1 MKQDKKKNNYGILL
15 FFAIVL
21 LICGVILSFMDK
33 TASATATYGAAIMC
47 LIFSC
52 LNEFEMFEG
61 LGIKAK
67 LNKKLEEAD
76 ETIKKIKEISL
87 PLAEQVLTNTARAGR
102 WSTMLKRRER
112 YRLERNIAVALRKLD
127 FSEEEIDK
135 ARKDCYD
142 FNIFDLA
149 LPIWKEIEGLIDN
162 KIKEKHA
169 EISQIP
175 SPISGSDYDKHAK
188 LCQDLKALN
197 RYKEDLKQIV
207 YQENKM
213 NLVKQYV
220 EFINNCLYFSTQEK
234 EKILSSFKEQL
245 EDLKYY
251 IENKEFRRLE
261 EWFLHDEK

>member
-1 MKQDKKKNNYGILL
+1 MKEDGKKNNYGILL
-15 FFAIVL
+15 FCAIPL

-47 LIFSC
+47 LIFLC

-76 ETIKKIKEISL
+76 EAVKKIKEISL

-112 YRLERNIAVALRKLD
+112 YRLERNIVAALRKLE

-149 LPIWKEIEGLIDN
+149 LPIWKEIEILIDN
-162 KIKEKHA
+162 KIKEKRA

-175 SPISGSDYDKHAK
+175 SPISGSDHDKHTK
-188 LCQDLKALN
+188 LCQDLRELN
-197 RYKEDLKQIV
+197 RYKEDLKQII
-207 YQENKM
+207 YQDNKM
-213 NLVKQYV
+213 NLAKQYA
-220 EFINNCLYFSTQEK
+220 EFTNNCLYFGKQEK
-234 EKILSSFKEQL
+234 ENILSSLREQM

-251 IENKEFRRLE
+251 IEKKEFRRLE